1 MPKNN
6 QKWSLLM
13 LSQTPILNLM
23 LTLTLMTTLTALS
36 RLSNAA
42 ENDNFK
48 EAKLATKVNDIG
60 TKY

>member
-1 MPKNN
+1 
-6 QKWSLLM
+6 M

-23 LTLTLMTTLTALS
+23 LTLTLMTTLAALS